1 MNVIVVGCGRL
12 GGNLAYRLSQRG
24 YQVVVVDQNPAAF
37 NNMPPDFHGRTV
49 EGDMLAEDVWH
60 RAGIEQADS
69 LAAVTSSDTLNAVVA
84 HVARTVYHVLNVV
97 VRNYDSRWR
106 PLQEAFGLQIVGPA
120 SWGAQRIEE
129 MLHYGEMRPVFSAG
143 NGEIGIYE
151 VIVSDAWQSRRL
163 EEFLTG
169 TGCLAAAVS
178 RAGRAMLPA
187 PEIILEGGDV
197 VHVSAT
203 QDGIEALQQRLP
215 ETREV

>member
-24 YQVVVVDQNPAAF
+24 YQVVVVDQDPTAF
-37 NNMPPDFHGRTV
+37 YNMPPDFHGRTV
-49 EGDMLAEDVWH
+49 EGDMLSEDVWH
-60 RAGIEQADS
+60 RAGVEQADS
-69 LAAVTSSDTLNAVVA
+69 LAAVTNSDSLNAVVA
-84 HVARTVYHVLNVV
+84 HVARTVYHVPNVV

-143 NGEIGIYE
+143 NGEVEIYE
-151 VIVSDAWQSRRL
+151 VVVPDAWQGCGL
-163 EEFLTG
+163 GEFLTG
-169 TGCLAAAVS
+169 TDCLAVAIS
-178 RAGRAMLPA
+178 RAGRAMLPT
-187 PEIILEGGDV
+187 PEIILESCDV

-215 ETREV
+215 GIREV